1 MKFKL
6 DTDRSEVQFVVGH
19 LATSGVQGK
28 FTKYSSTLETAAD
41 DLSDAVFSVLIE
53 TGSVDTN
60 STQRDKHLRS
70 IDFFNCAK
78 YPLMTFEGVY
88 VNTGNGDGKAYVE
101 GALTIKNITR
111 NTVLTVESVMQTT
124 DNKNMPKYVMNLTGN
139 VNRKDFGLRWNAI
152 SELGG
157 LVISDRITMN
167 IHAEYIAATEHETH
181 TDEIGSEDIADE

>member
-19 LATSGVQGK
+19 LAASTVKGK

-41 DLSDAVFSVLIE
+41 GLSDAVFSVWID
-53 TGSVDTN
+53 TGSINTN
-60 STQRDKHLRS
+60 SAQRDKHLRS
-70 IDFFNCAK
+70 ADFFNCTK
-78 YPLMTFEGVY
+78 YPQMTFEGVY
-88 VNTGNGDGKAYVE
+88 IPAGNTTTRAQVG

-111 NTVLTVESVMQTT
+111 NTVLTVESEMQVT
-124 DNKNMPKYVMNLTGN
+124 DNQNMPMYVMNLTGN

-157 LVISDRITMN
+157 LVISDRITIN
-167 IHAEYIAATEHETH
+167 IHAEYVVANEHATDT
-181 TDEIGSEDIADE
+181 EDIVDE

>member
-19 LATSGVQGK
+19 LATSGVKGK
-28 FTKYSSTLETAAD
+28 FTIYSSTMETAAD

-78 YPLMTFEGVY
+78 YPRMAFEGVY
-88 VNTGNGDGKAYVE
+88 VNTGNIEGKAYVE
-101 GALTIKNITR
+101 GELTIKNITR
-111 NTVLTVESVMQTT
+111 NTVLTVESITKEI
-124 DNKNMPKYVMNLTGN
+124 DNKNLPKYVLNLTGN

-167 IHAEYIAATEHETH
+167 IHAEYVVATEHETH
-181 TDEIGSEDIADE
+181 NEEAVAE

>member
-6 DTDRSEVQFVVGH
+6 DTNSSEVQFEVGH
-19 LATSGVQGK
+19 LAASSVKGK
-28 FTKYSSTLETAAD
+28 FARYNSELETTTEN
-41 DLSDAVFSVLIE
+41 LSDAVFTVWID
-53 TGSVDTN
+53 TDSVDTN

-70 IDFFNCAK
+70 ADFFNCEK
-78 YPLMTFEGVY
+78 YPKMTFEGVY
-88 VNTGNGDGKAYVE
+88 IPAGNGAGKARIE

-111 NTVLTVESVMQTT
+111 STVLTVENEMMTT
-124 DNKNMPKYVMNLTGN
+124 DTHNMPKYIMDITGN

-167 IHAEYIAATEHETH
+167 IHAEYAGIPEHTATT
-181 TDEIGSEDIADE
+181 EDIAGDQN